1 MEIGTMLDR
10 LAETA
15 MAGDGAGFAALFS
28 KDGFYDDFFFGPHK
42 GREAIA
48 GMLERF
54 SDGGE
59 AFCWQFT
66 EPLAGAGLAY
76 ATYAF
81 SYRSKEPES
90 AGRLIAWE
98 AMVRLRLAPDGLI
111 AHYAEC
117 FDRGGAF
124 TALGYHPDRV
134 AKLLTRY
141 TAAAFDSPSLQQ
153 HLAYRTSCGLD
164 PAGGNPPGD

>member
-1 MEIGTMLDR
+1 MDIGTVLDR
-10 LAETA
+10 LAAAA
-15 MAGDGAGFAALFS
+15 MAGDAEGFAGLFS
-28 KDGFYDDFFFGPHK
+28 EDGIYDDFFFGPHR
-42 GREAIA
+42 GRKAIA

-66 EPLAGAGLAY
+66 EPIAGMGLAY

-90 AGRLIAWE
+90 AGRVIAWE
-98 AMVRLRLAPDGLI
+98 AMVRLRLSPDGLI
-111 AHYAEC
+111 THYAEC

-124 TALGYHPDRV
+124 TALGYHPDRI
-134 AKLLTRY
+134 AKLLARY
-141 TAAAFDSPSLQQ
+141 TATAFKSPSLKE
-153 HLAYRTSCGLD
+153 HLGYRKACGLD
-164 PAGGNPPGD
+164 PAAGDPSGD